1 MMKRLQLTLLLIFSL
16 VLLTA
21 CGGNDETNNNN
32 EPAKEDTIATEDKDN
47 DKDAATE
54 EPQEQVAEQVSV
66 QAGLGDTVAAFEKQ
80 YGENKG
86 SELMGR
92 FEGDYLLPMFIK
104 NRAVDLTVQ
113 FEATDQK
120 SRTLE
125 EAKQI
130 ALQLIPKDA
139 QLEKEYTDTTDLP
152 KTIMVYHSEALAK
165 LFPDWEPAGKFLIIF
180 SAHEGNANDIFG
192 ITIGLGETP

>member
-21 CGGNDETNNNN
+21 CGGNDETKNNP
-32 EPAKEDTIATEDKDN
+32 EPAKEDTVATEDKDN
-47 DKDAATE
+47 GQDAAEE
-54 EPQEQVAEQVSV
+54 EPQEQVTEQISV
-66 QAGLGDTVAAFEKQ
+66 DAGLGDTVAAFEEQ
-80 YGENKG
+80 YGENEG
-86 SELMGR
+86 SALMGR

-139 QLEKEYTDTTDLP
+139 QLKKEYTDTTDLP
-152 KTIMVYHSEALAK
+152 KTIMVYHSENLAK
-165 LFPDWEPAGKFLIIF
+165 VFPDWEPAGKFLIIF
-180 SAHEGNANDIFG
+180 SAHEGNANDIFA